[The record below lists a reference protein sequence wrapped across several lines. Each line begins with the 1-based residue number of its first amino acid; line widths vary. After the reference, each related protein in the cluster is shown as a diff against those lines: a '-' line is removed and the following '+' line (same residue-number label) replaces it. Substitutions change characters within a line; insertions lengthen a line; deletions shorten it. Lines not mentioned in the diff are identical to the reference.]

1 MARIFIARTKGIGD
15 FERHVVLKMILPER
29 AADKQSV
36 DMFLDEARLAA
47 ALNHQNV
54 AQVFEVG
61 QEGGNHY
68 LAMEY
73 VHGQDLR
80 AVLAKAG
87 QVGVRIPTELALA
100 IVAGAA
106 AGLHHAHDRRSP
118 DGAPL
123 GIVHR
128 DVSPS
133 NIMIGYDGAVKLL
146 DFGIAKA
153 SARSVETQSGIIK
166 GKFAYMSPEQCRGR
180 EVDRRSDVFSLG
192 IILYEITTQ
201 HRCFRA
207 DSDFDT
213 MHRIVTGDVVR
224 PSRLVAGYPAQL
236 EKIVMTALSIDP
248 TRRYPT
254 ASALL
259 EDIEAFAKQAR
270 LSPSTMALGRFMRE
284 LFGEVLEPW
293 QGAER
298 RSAATLPPPSRENT
312 VSNTLDGQAGF
323 RLDDEVSQ
331 QVVVS
336 TQEPAARGWESLASP
351 SETWP
356 PKEASR
362 SGNTWAAKP
371 SSRARAGAHP
381 GSQPGASSP
390 ALADS
395 PATTLLDL
403 PRGGQEVED
412 ALDWDAKA
420 YPQAQPTFASQLD
433 VPVERKPSLHG
444 EGLSPLSL
452 SVPSPL
458 RPSSEAPKDVS
469 LSPTGVRR
477 GFGKVPTAE
486 SKRPAISAPLS
497 LPHLQL
503 PPTNDGKTSTA
514 AAAAALPVASRAFQS
529 EGSQSAQSKPVSD
542 YVFAADMKPRR
553 RWWIAGV
560 VVVVIAAAALVL
572 WATRGT
578 PAAAPGD
585 APSTEPA
592 PAPAPA
598 EAATPAA
605 SATPAP
611 PVAAPDAPETATT
624 PPAHVDHVPPIPPA
638 PPPVTERTVESTLHL
653 VVTSDPKGADVFL
666 AGQRL
671 GVTPLS
677 VFLPKAKGTAT
688 LAVRRARYA
697 EASAK
702 IDLSADQIDKSFSL
716 RRPKAEEAER
726 PAKRCQDPDSA
737 NPFDNTPICPQ

>member
-29 AADKQSV
+29 ATDKQSV

-106 AGLHHAHDRRSP
+106 AGLHHAHDRRAQ
-118 DGAPL
+118 DGTPL

-236 EKIVMTALSIDP
+236 EKIVMTALCTDP
-248 TRRYPT
+248 TRRYAT

-298 RSAATLPPPSRENT
+298 RSAVTLPPPSRENT
-312 VSNTLDGQAGF
+312 VSNTLDGQARFG
-323 RLDDEVSQ
+323 LDDDEVSQ
-331 QVVVS
+331 QVVIQ
-336 TQEPAARGWESLASP
+336 TQEPRGWESLAAP
-351 SETWP
+351 PETWP

-381 GSQPGASSP
+381 GASSSQPLP
-390 ALADS
+390 ANS

-433 VPVERKPSLHG
+433 VPVERKPAPAG

-458 RPSSEAPKDVS
+458 RPPSEVPKDVS

-477 GFGKVPTAE
+477 GFGKAATGE
-486 SKRPAISAPLS
+486 SKRPATSAPLS
-497 LPHLQL
+497 LPHL
-503 PPTNDGKTSTA
+503 PVPSENKTSTA

-529 EGSQSAQSKPVSD
+529 ESSQSSQSSPVSD
-542 YVFAADMKPRR
+542 YVVAGNVKPRR
-553 RWWIAGV
+553 RWWIAV
-560 VVVVIAAAALVL
+560 VVVALAAAATLV
-572 WATRGT
+572 WALRGSSMPSEASTTQGEVEAPRDVPAPQPATPSARASSVT
-578 PAAAPGD
+578 PAAEPTIA
-585 APSTEPA
+585 SEPA
-592 PAPAPA
+592 T
-598 EAATPAA
+598 AAAIE
-605 SATPAP
+605 S
-611 PVAAPDAPETATT
+611 
-624 PPAHVDHVPPIPPA
+624 VPPIPPA
-638 PPPVTERTVESTLHL
+638 PPPVVDRTVEPTLHL
-653 VVTSDPKGADVFL
+653 VVTSEPKGAEVFL
-666 AGQRL
+666 AGRRL

-677 VFLPKAKGTAT
+677 VFLPKAEGTAT

-697 EASAK
+697 ESSAK
-702 IDLSADQIDKSFSL
+702 IDLSADQVDKSFSL
-716 RRPKAEEAER
+716 RRPKAEEGDR
-726 PAKRCQDPDSA
+726 PAKRCQDPESA